1 MVYFHI
7 DKDIYKNDGGLRVA
21 SGHSPVPTSHSMF
34 NGQNDARGAAVGLQS
49 RRAKYTYLNI

>member
-34 NGQNDARGAAVGLQS
+34 NGQNNARGAAAGLQS
-49 RRAKYTYLNI
+49 R